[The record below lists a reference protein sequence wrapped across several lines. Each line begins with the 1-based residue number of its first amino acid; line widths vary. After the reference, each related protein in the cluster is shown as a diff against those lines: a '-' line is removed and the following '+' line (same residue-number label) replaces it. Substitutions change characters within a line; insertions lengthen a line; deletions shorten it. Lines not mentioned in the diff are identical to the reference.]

1 VLTNPALAVAHLERL
16 DEQAELL
23 RKALAS
29 ERHNPKLYLRLGF
42 VLIDL
47 GRVEEAAA
55 ALEQALALDP
65 TSDDA
70 INLLGR
76 IAFMRGAL
84 DAALAHYRRALEL
97 KPNSADL
104 HNRMGHV
111 LHSLGRFR
119 EASDAYLNALAL
131 DPSDTRIYLNLAD
144 TKTFT
149 KDDPHLHAMQ
159 ALERDE
165 SIQQSERM
173 YLHFALGKAFAD
185 LNDHARAF
193 EYLLQGNALK
203 RAQITYD
210 EMATLAL
217 FERTKVLFTPAL
229 IKKKARHGQRSHLP
243 VFILGM
249 PRSGTSLVEQI
260 LASHPRVFGAGELT
274 TFEDVICKERASR
287 SLLPYPDCIP
297 ALDAASITQIGAHY
311 LAEMRRLAATS
322 TTRVTNKMPSN
333 YLFIGLIHMTLPNAR
348 IIHTVRDPVETC
360 ISCFSKLF
368 ALEQNYTYDLAELG
382 RYYRGYQRL
391 MAHWHHALPPGRILD
406 VRYEDVVTDLEGQ
419 ARRIIAHCGL
429 DWDERCLAFHQ
440 TDRPVRT
447 ASAMQV
453 RRPIYTTS
461 IRRERVYEPFLEP
474 LLTALGVGQ
483 ADVP

>member
-1 VLTNPALAVAHLERL
+1 MAFGVARLERL
-16 DEQAELL
+16 DDQPELL

-29 ERHNPKLYLRLGF
+29 EPHNPKLYLRLGF

-65 TSDDA
+65 NSHDA

-84 DAALAHYRRALEL
+84 DAALTHYRRALEL
-97 KPNSADL
+97 KPDSADL
-104 HNRMGHV
+104 HNSTGHV
-111 LHSLGRFR
+111 LHALGRFD
-119 EASDAYLNALAL
+119 EASHAYLNALAF
-131 DPSDTRIYLNLAD
+131 DPNNTRVYLNLAD

-149 KDDPHLHAMQ
+149 KDDPHLQAMQ
-159 ALERDE
+159 ALERDA
-165 SIQQSERM
+165 SIPESERM
-173 YLHFALGKAFAD
+173 YLYFALGKAFTD

-210 EMATLAL
+210 EMTTLAL
-217 FERTKVLFTPAL
+217 FERTKAVFTPTL
-229 IKKKARHGQRSHLP
+229 IKKKARHGERSHLP
-243 VFILGM
+243 VFIVGM

-274 TFEDVICKERASR
+274 TLEDVIGKARASR
-287 SLLPYPDCIP
+287 NLLPYPDCIS
-297 ALDAASITQIGAHY
+297 ALDAASITQIGARY
-311 LAEMRRLAATS
+311 LAEMRRLAPTDAA
-322 TTRVTNKMPSN
+322 RVTNKMPSN
-333 YLFIGLIHMTLPNAR
+333 YLFLGLVHMALPNAR
-348 IIHTVRDPVETC
+348 IIHIVRDPVDTC

-391 MAHWHHALPPGRILD
+391 MAHWHDALPPGRILD
-406 VRYEDVVTDLEGQ
+406 VRYEDVVADLEGQ

-440 TDRPVRT
+440 TVRPVRT

-453 RRPIYTTS
+453 RRPIYTKS
-461 IRRERVYEPFLEP
+461 IKRQRAYEPFLGP
-474 LLTALGVGQ
+474 LLATLSV
-483 ADVP
+483 